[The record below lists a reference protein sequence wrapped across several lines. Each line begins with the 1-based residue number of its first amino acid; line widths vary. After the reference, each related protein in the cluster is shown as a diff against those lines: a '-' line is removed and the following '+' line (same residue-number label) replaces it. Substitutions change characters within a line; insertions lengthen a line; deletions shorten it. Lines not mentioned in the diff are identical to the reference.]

1 MKKIFSA
8 ILISFF
14 TTAFCAAQIVY
25 SGSKNYTLVER
36 TDLRRYDNGKYIGLV
51 SREIRSFI
59 CSTKNPAADSYGGN
73 FYDGSFY
80 VDEKTRHDNLA
91 VKRGIHAA
99 VSSTFVICDD
109 GDMIMISDNG
119 YPSFRSFP
127 AFSKDKIKFGDK
139 WSANAVRAVDPLN
152 KGKFTKIPML
162 VEYTYLKDDVFYGEE
177 VYVLS
182 ARWATRYNPSVYD
195 FDGDAELVKATGSHN
210 ATMNISKK
218 TGAALVVRDQAD
230 ETFFYSDGKQVSFKG
245 SISLFTE
252 YPPSVE
258 TKSLTAALKKVPDI
272 TDDEIQ
278 MLTSKWI
285 ENKKPEEKNS
295 GSSSSSAAAS
305 SKTEPKEK
313 AGVSPKPS
321 SVIPSQAGPDVPPK
335 NIIVKQTD
343 AGVMLSIQNLRF
355 KSDSAELL
363 EGEEKRL
370 DEIAAILREIPDNM
384 FLVEGHTADT
394 GYAKG
399 ELKLSKE
406 RALTVANELSFRGID
421 GSRFI
426 CRGSGALKPVAD
438 NSTPEGKALNRRVE
452 ITILE

>member
-14 TTAFCAAQIVY
+14 TAAFCAAQIVY

-127 AFSKDKIKFGDK
+127 AFSKNEIKFGDK
-139 WSANAVRAVDPLN
+139 WSADAVRAVDPLN
-152 KGKFTKIPML
+152 KGTFTKIPML

-195 FDGDAELVKATGSHN
+195 YEGDSELVKATGSHN
-210 ATMNISKK
+210 ATMNVSKK
-218 TGAALVVRDQAD
+218 TGAALVVRDQVD

-258 TKSLTAALKKVPDI
+258 TKALTAALRKVPDI

-278 MLTSKWI
+278 VLTSRWI
-285 ENKKPEEKNS
+285 EKKKPEEKT
-295 GSSSSSAAAS
+295 GASSSSAKAEQEKKAEPS
-305 SKTEPKEK
+305 SKPEAKL
-313 AGVSPKPS
+313 
-321 SVIPSQAGPDVPPK
+321 PSQALADVPPK

-370 DEIAAILREIPDNM
+370 DEIAAILREIPDSM

>member
-14 TTAFCAAQIVY
+14 MAAFCAAQIVY
-25 SGSKNYTLVER
+25 NGSRNYTLVER

-152 KGKFTKIPML
+152 KGTFTKIPML

-218 TGAALVVRDQAD
+218 TGAALVVRDQVD

-258 TKSLTAALKKVPDI
+258 TKALTAALRKVPDI

-278 MLTSKWI
+278 VLTSRWI
-285 ENKKPEEKNS
+285 EKKKPEEKT
-295 GSSSSSAAAS
+295 GASSSSGKAEQEKKAEPS
-305 SKTEPKEK
+305 SKPEAKL
-313 AGVSPKPS
+313 
-321 SVIPSQAGPDVPPK
+321 PSQALADVPPK

-370 DEIAAILREIPDNM
+370 DEIAAILREIPDSM

-399 ELKLSKE
+399 EFRLSKE